1 MWIPFDEK
9 KKMQWLRQLLMRC
22 VASPAAEEGAEGAA
36 EGGEEVAP
44 APPAAPPEPELKPRA
59 RPVAKLTRQL
69 SLPTNLTAAFAPG
82 GVAFVLPPAAKLG
95 LASTDTGYTACEACG
110 DVRNRLGVCGA
121 CTARAM
127 CSRMVEGAGRKVFL
141 PEGWLKLKR
150 RLTIEVLDVLP
161 GVASGAHVVE
171 IVASASVPGSERV
184 GVAMVGVATERDYFM
199 TVPAVTTDGVHTLYL
214 LQSPNMVYFVRGV
227 FCHPGGD

>member
-1 MWIPFDEK
+1 MG
-9 KKMQWLRQLLMRC
+9 RLLMRC
-22 VASPAAEEGAEGAA
+22 VAAPTSSGPEEESTPPTPSPS
-36 EGGEEVAP
+36 P
-44 APPAAPPEPELKPRA
+44 PPEPKP
-59 RPVAKLTRQL
+59 PAKLTRQL
-69 SLPTNLTAAFAPG
+69 SLPTNLVAAFAPG

-127 CSRMVEGAGRKVFL
+127 CSRMVDGVGMKVVL
-141 PEGWLKLKR
+141 PDQWLQLKR

-171 IVASASVPGSERV
+171 IVGSASVPGSERV
-184 GVAMVGVATERDYFM
+184 GVTMVGVGTDRDYFM

-227 FCHPGGD
+227 VCHPVADD